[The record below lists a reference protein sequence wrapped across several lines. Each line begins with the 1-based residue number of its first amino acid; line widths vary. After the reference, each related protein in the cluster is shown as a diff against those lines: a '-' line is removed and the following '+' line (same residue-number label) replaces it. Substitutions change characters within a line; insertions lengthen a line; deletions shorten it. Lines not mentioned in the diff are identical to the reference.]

1 MKSLFSSSSA
11 VILFTAML
19 GGLGCNK
26 SNDPMT
32 TTPNFQVSLKVDPTL
47 GQYLVDKDGRTLYI
61 YSNDPNGKDS
71 CTGQCQLYWPAFN
84 VTNLTA
90 SMLGVGLDFADF
102 GSVTSS
108 AGKPQLTYKGWP
120 LYYFAPDGMNVEA
133 PGKIQGDNKNN
144 VWFVAKPDYSI
155 MIVNAQLVGNDGK
168 NYKSDYTVGTGITTY
183 FTDAYGRTL
192 YSFSNDSANQNKFTA
207 PDTATVNNYNKFWPI
222 YETDKIVV
230 PSALDK
236 TQFGSITV
244 FGHKQLT
251 YKQWPMYFFYL
262 DSTRGSNKGIAFPQ
276 APAPPANPCIWPV
289 VTQNQPA
296 APHS

>member
-1 MKSLFSSSSA
+1 MKSLFRISSA
-11 VILFTAML
+11 VVLFTAML
-19 GGLGCNK
+19 SGLGCKK
-26 SNDPMT
+26 SNDTMPT
-32 TTPNFQVSLKVDPTL
+32 TAAYQVGLKVDPNL

-61 YSNDPNGKDS
+61 FSNDPDGKDS

-90 SMLGVGLDFADF
+90 SMLGPELDFADF

-120 LYYFAPDGMNVEA
+120 LYYFAPDGMNIEA
-133 PGKIQGDNKNN
+133 PGQIQGDNKYN

-155 MIVNAQLVGNDGK
+155 MIVNAQLVGNDGI
-168 NYKSDYTVGTGITTY
+168 NYKSDYSVGNGITTY

-192 YSFSNDSANQNKFTA
+192 YSFSHDSANHNKFTV
-207 PDTATVNNYNKFWPI
+207 PDTATVNNYNSFWPI
-222 YETDKIVV
+222 YETDKVVV

-262 DSTRGSNKGIAFPQ
+262 DTTRGSNKGIAFPQ
-276 APAPPANPCIWPV
+276 APAPPASPCIWPV
-289 VTQNQPA
+289 VTQNQPP